1 MDPIST
7 FKLKI
12 WSSSPNCRKDI
23 SYVIIKYVDKDTTN
37 YKDFVNEF
45 AEEF

>member
-1 MDPIST
+1 M
-7 FKLKI
+7 
-12 WSSSPNCRKDI
+12 
-23 SYVIIKYVDKDTTN
+23 IKTLMTMIREFITWGVTVDKDTTN